1 MDNII
6 RITPCFQ
13 FNEYDSLSEA
23 VAVAANSAEA
33 TQDKA
38 ALINRKVVV
47 SYQFN
52 GHTLVLSVA
61 DGWHLTVS
69 LGATAIN
76 WDVVPIAPHIL
87 GDMTRQTLMF
97 EFSDGEL
104 MHWDWQ
110 ALLDNLV
117 GKQIAL
123 APSEPWLFILVRG
136 GDEYMIDCYADEA
149 NPKRRFLVF
158 TEA

>member
-87 GDMTRQTLMF
+87 GDMTGQTLMF

-104 MHWDWQ
+104 MPWDWQ
-110 ALLDNLV
+110 ALLITSSAS
-117 GKQIAL
+117 K
-123 APSEPWLFILVRG
+123 
-136 GDEYMIDCYADEA
+136 
-149 NPKRRFLVF
+149 
-158 TEA
+158 